1 MQQHYR
7 LNAVTQTI
15 PPPISKFRPT
25 SESTPQWWRDPWAIA
40 SVIVAI
46 ILTAIVIWPILNAA
60 RAALDLDWRPS
71 GDWALLT
78 MRVEDVGRDT
88 PIVGPYSRFGWN
100 HPGPLMYWLLAVPY
114 HLFGERPEAILAA
127 AATLNALT
135 VAALSAVAWRR
146 GRLPLVALTMTATVI
161 LIHALGPA
169 MIRDPWNPFLT
180 LLPLALTVF
189 LFWSVVEGDF
199 WMWPPLAFL
208 ASFELQSHIGYLPM
222 LAMLGVSVVV
232 ITWRRKSFNTLLPA
246 STKQRFWVLGISIA
260 VVIGCWLPVLL
271 DQVVGTGNLGAITHY
286 FFSNGDSPAGFGTA
300 FHVAADQLRLPSA
313 PWLGR
318 SELTGLDG
326 ALLGS
331 ELTALIV
338 PVLPMAGSLW
348 LAVRMRV
355 LAALRLQLVVIATA
369 LGGLIATARVTGPL
383 FDWVIRWW
391 WVIASLWWLSIVW
404 VLWSVLYERITTQS
418 LQRIATGVLAVG
430 AAIVTLAATGPI
442 TSAIPATPPPSPSTG
457 VVLDGFLQQ
466 TLDALQGS
474 GPLLVVTTGSVRGD
488 YGDALRLQL
497 ERAGI
502 QVVAESNMI
511 SHLGPQRSESNRT
524 PVGTLWVVSADQIT
538 QFKADPSMTYLGG
551 WDPLTQDQRIQFFVD
566 QSLLQD
572 QLIAAGRVN
581 LAEGLTNGSG
591 GVDTE
596 AKGLDGVDSALLDR
610 VESLR
615 RKGDPVAVFLRP
627 ARTFSGTA
635 KSD

>member
-1 MQQHYR
+1 M
-7 LNAVTQTI
+7 AVTQTI
-15 PPPISKFRPT
+15 LPPNSDFRTT
-25 SESTPQWWRDPWAIA
+25 SESATQWWRDPWAIA
-40 SVIVAI
+40 SVIVAA
-46 ILTAIVIWPILNAA
+46 ILTAIVIWPLFDAG
-60 RAALDLDWRPS
+60 RAALELVWRPS
-71 GDWALLT
+71 GDWAVLT
-78 MRVEDVGRDT
+78 MRVEDVGRHT
-88 PIVGPYSRFGWN
+88 PLVGPYSRFGWN
-100 HPGPLMYWLLAVPY
+100 HPGPLMYWLLAFPY
-114 HLFGERPEAILAA
+114 HLFGDKPEALLAA

-146 GRLPLVALTMTATVI
+146 GRLPLVALTMTATAI
-161 LIHALGPA
+161 LIHAMGPA
-169 MIRDPWNPFLT
+169 MIRDPWNPFIT

-189 LFWSVVEGDF
+189 LVWSVIEGDF

-208 ASFELQSHIGYLPM
+208 VSFELQSHIGYLPM
-222 LAMLGVSVVV
+222 LAMLGVSVFA
-232 ITWRRKSFNTLLPA
+232 IAWRRKSFNTLLPTP
-246 STKQRFWVLGISIA
+246 TKQRWWVLGLSSA

-271 DQVVGTGNLGAITHY
+271 DQVAGTGNLGAIAHY
-286 FFSNGDSPAGFGTA
+286 FLTNGDSPAGFGTA
-300 FHVAADQLRLPSA
+300 FHVAADQLRFPSA

-318 SELTGLDG
+318 SELAGLDG

-331 ELTALIV
+331 GLAALVV
-338 PVLPMAGSLW
+338 PILSMAGSLW

-383 FDWVIRWW
+383 FDWVVRWW
-391 WVIASLWWLSIVW
+391 WVIACLWWLSIIW

-418 LQRIATGVLAVG
+418 MQRIATGLLAVI
-430 AAIVTLAATGPI
+430 ATVVTLAATGPI
-442 TSAIPATPPPSPSTG
+442 TSATSSTPPPSPSTG
-457 VVLDGFLQQ
+457 IVLDGFLQQ

-524 PVGTLWVVSADQIT
+524 PVGTLWIVSADQIT
-538 QFKADPSMTYLGG
+538 QFKADPSMKFLGG
-551 WDPLTQDQRIQFFVD
+551 WDPLTQDERNQFFID

-572 QLIAAGRVN
+572 QLIAAGRVD
-581 LAEGLTNGSG
+581 LAEALTNGSG

-596 AKGLDGVDSALLDR
+596 AKTLDGVDPTLVDR
-610 VESLR
+610 VEALR
-615 RKGDPVAVFLRP
+615 RKGDPVAVFLGP
-627 ARTFSGTA
+627 ARTS
-635 KSD
+635 